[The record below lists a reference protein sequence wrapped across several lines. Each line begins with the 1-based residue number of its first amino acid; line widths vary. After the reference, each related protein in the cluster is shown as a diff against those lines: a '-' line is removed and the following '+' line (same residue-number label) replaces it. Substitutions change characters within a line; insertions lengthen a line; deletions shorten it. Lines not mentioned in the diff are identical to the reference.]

1 MLKHGIRFT
10 NDKNA
15 DFAKLFRFSLKSH
28 VPIHF
33 VREGVYAVPQ
43 TILDQLKDNGIE
55 YELVLLTEDEI
66 QNVRLLSA
74 LS

>member
-1 MLKHGIRFT
+1 MLKHGIRFI

-15 DFAKLFRFSLKSH
+15 GFTKLFKFSLKFH
-28 VPIHF
+28 APIHF
-33 VREGVYAVPQ
+33 VREGVYAVSQ

-55 YELVLLTEDEI
+55 YELVSLTEDEI
-66 QNVRLLSA
+66 RNVRLLSA